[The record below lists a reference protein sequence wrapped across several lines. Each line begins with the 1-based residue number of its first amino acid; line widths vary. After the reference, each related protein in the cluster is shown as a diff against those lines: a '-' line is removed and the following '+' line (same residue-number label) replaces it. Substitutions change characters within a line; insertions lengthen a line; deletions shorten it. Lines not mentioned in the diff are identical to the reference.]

1 MEKKY
6 FSDSFMLAKLDAF
19 LFLVFGVAMFLQ
31 SSAAAIAIYGL
42 LVVLALV
49 SFAKGFVREV
59 MEQQP
64 LGWVSRLISLGYFA
78 MVIIVGWVITT
89 NRPSSVG
96 DESLFLSK
104 VIGVSVLYL
113 ILTVASKGAT
123 MIVQILKKE
132 PIGKSVYIA
141 FALMVITMVF
151 VDSYRKS
158 FDDYMGFLSGVVSLA
173 TSFTLLVSSYAKR
186 EKLELVY

>member
-31 SSAAAIAIYGL
+31 SSAAAIAIYGF